1 MDVSVHLCTCECLL
15 LYREAC
21 VCVYLFQVMAESLT
35 WYTEPQMAL
44 GWVFSNV
51 PEPQLQPLAGHLD
64 HVIWGLRSSGGKGL
78 QHGQK
83 QLVSLQ
89 KMAGHGDPK

>member
-1 MDVSVHLCTCECLL
+1 M
-15 LYREAC
+15 
-21 VCVYLFQVMAESLT
+21 CVYLFQVMAESLT